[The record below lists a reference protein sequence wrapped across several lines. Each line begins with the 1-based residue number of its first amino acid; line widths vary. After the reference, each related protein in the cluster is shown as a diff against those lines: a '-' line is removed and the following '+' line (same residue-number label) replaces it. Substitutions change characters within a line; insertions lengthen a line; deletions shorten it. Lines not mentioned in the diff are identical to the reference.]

1 MLLGT
6 LNHTPASLSCSQAA
20 AHERPPPTQAK
31 AQPASRDTKSHAPTP
46 QLSKPQLHALPPD
59 SPRTFAGPM
68 SFSPYTHKVLVRCE
82 RQTCHRTG
90 ELASG
95 HNWHEASRHSA
106 APYPRRADGVAP
118 WAWPCGLR
126 VIGVA
131 TGRMG
136 N

>member
-1 MLLGT
+1 
-6 LNHTPASLSCSQAA
+6 
-20 AHERPPPTQAK
+20 
-31 AQPASRDTKSHAPTP
+31 
-46 QLSKPQLHALPPD
+46 
-59 SPRTFAGPM
+59 M

-131 TGRMG
+131 AGRVG
-136 N
+136 NYPLAAPLAAAALAAAALAALASVC